1 MQWRRLDLA
10 IASLRR
16 FIFDL
21 KPAAEATLEE
31 EFVLCATVSPH
42 RTAPRSTWSSA
53 IPEPLPRGLSDD
65 VLRMVGEAVSNA
77 LRHSGVGSVQVRVE
91 EAPGTVAITVIDR
104 GMGFDL
110 STVRG
115 GSGLSNLRTRAE
127 LLGGSLNVDSAP
139 GQGIAVRIILPA

>member
-1 MQWRRLDLA
+1 MERLDLA

-31 EFVLCATVSPH
+31 ELRALCDRLAAPYGAEIDLELAT
-42 RTAPRSTWSSA
+42 
-53 IPEPLPRGLSDD
+53 PEPLPRGPSDD
-65 VLRMVGEAVSNA
+65 VLSMVGEAVSNA

-91 EAPGTVAITVIDR
+91 EAPGTIAITVTDR
-104 GMGFDL
+104 GMGFEL

-115 GSGLSNLRTRAE
+115 GSGLSNLRARAE
-127 LLGGSLNVDSAP
+127 LLGGSLNVDSTP
-139 GQGIAVRIILPA
+139 GQGTAVRIILPA